1 MVKIQQVAALRT
13 ELLFDLVG
21 YPRRSIAY
29 GMDVGA
35 GAKARLGGARKELSS
50 RRINVALQGASI
62 RQCLAALGMSQT
74 DFGFLPV
81 RWSLWLASGSTS
93 GTIPPSISTIS
104 TWASPACVG
113 QSGCIR
119 VRSNI
124 FCACPSVMRRM
135 VLSPSTMP

>member
-13 ELLFDLVG
+13 ELFFYLVG

-35 GAKARLGGARKELSS
+35 RAKARLGSALKELSS

-81 RWSLWLASGSTS
+81 QFLAFALVALAGVRLNQRHH
-93 GTIPPSISTIS
+93 
-104 TWASPACVG
+104 PAVHFDDQHLG
-113 QSGCIR
+113 LTRLRGPIR
-119 VRSNI
+119 
-124 FCACPSVMRRM
+124 
-135 VLSPSTMP
+135 L